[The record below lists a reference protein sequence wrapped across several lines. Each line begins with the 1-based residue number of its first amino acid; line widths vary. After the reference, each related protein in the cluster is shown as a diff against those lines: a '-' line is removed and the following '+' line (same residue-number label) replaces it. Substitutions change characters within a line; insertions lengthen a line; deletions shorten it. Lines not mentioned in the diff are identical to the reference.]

1 MKRTIAKILVFVL
14 PLLFL
19 SSHAVAEVS
28 ISAVF
33 TKGEVS
39 IIADWYLGHGG
50 PAAHG
55 NGNGRKKSKGLP
67 PGIAKNLARGKPLP
81 PGIAKQ
87 YLPQGLLDLLPRPP
101 HGFERI
107 IVDGILILVEIKTR
121 VIHDILE
128 DIVLH

>member
-19 SSHAVAEVS
+19 SSHAVAELS
-28 ISAVF
+28 ISVVF

-50 PAAHG
+50 PAAH
-55 NGNGRKKSKGLP
+55 GNGRKKSKGLP

-107 IVDGILILVEIKTR
+107 IVDGILMLVDIETH
-121 VIHDILE
+121 VIHDLLE

>member
-1 MKRTIAKILVFVL
+1 MKRTIARILVFVL

-19 SSHAVAEVS
+19 SSHAVAELS
-28 ISAVF
+28 ISVVF

-50 PAAHG
+50 PAAH
-55 NGNGRKKSKGLP
+55 GNGRKKSKGLP

-107 IVDGILILVEIKTR
+107 IVDGILMLVEIKTHM
-121 VIHDILE
+121 IHDILE

>member
-19 SSHAVAEVS
+19 SSHVVAEVS

-50 PAAHG
+50 SAAH
-55 NGNGRKKSKGLP
+55 GNGRKKSKGLP

-87 YLPQGLLDLLPRPP
+87 YLPQGLVDLLPRPP

-107 IVDGILILVEIKTR
+107 IVDGILMLVEIKTR
-121 VIHDILE
+121 VIHDILK